1 VAIFWLTEA
10 LPLAVSA
17 LLPAFMFPLFGIMES
32 KEVAS
37 AYFKDFHLLL
47 IGVICLA
54 TSIEKW
60 NFHKRVALRMV
71 MLVGVNPAWLML
83 GFMVSCAFLSMW
95 LSNTSAAAMV
105 MPIVEA
111 VAQQIIRAE
120 AEADAL
126 EMSCSNGSIN
136 PALELDGSKRKELF
150 KLECNQNL
158 QPAETGKKSREDK
171 YSGIFK
177 VMCLCVAY
185 SATIGGLTTIT
196 GTSTNLI
203 FAEHFNTRYPACQ
216 CINFGSWFILSIPI
230 TVIIL
235 LLSWV
240 WLQWLFLGFESKY
253 STVILC
259 PWLLVWLSL
268 WMGQEF
274 SKTRILDYSAQC
286 EKSVSQ
292 MMIPIPLEYT
302 RIILKQ
308 CMCARQKNSKI
319 LYILV

>member
-1 VAIFWLTEA
+1 
-10 LPLAVSA
+10 
-17 LLPAFMFPLFGIMES
+17 MFPLFGIMES

-120 AEADAL
+120 TEADAL

-136 PALELDGSKRKELF
+136 PALELDGRHAVY
-150 KLECNQNL
+150 NNNV
-158 QPAETGKKSREDK
+158 G
-171 YSGIFK
+171 
-177 VMCLCVAY
+177 
-185 SATIGGLTTIT
+185 
-196 GTSTNLI
+196 
-203 FAEHFNTRYPACQ
+203 
-216 CINFGSWFILSIPI
+216 
-230 TVIIL
+230 
-235 LLSWV
+235 
-240 WLQWLFLGFESKY
+240 
-253 STVILC
+253 STVCTIEKENEKEKKQVLKVSFYYAANVC
-259 PWLLVWLSL
+259 NLVL
-268 WMGQEF
+268 
-274 SKTRILDYSAQC
+274 I
-286 EKSVSQ
+286 
-292 MMIPIPLEYT
+292 
-302 RIILKQ
+302 
-308 CMCARQKNSKI
+308 
-319 LYILV
+319 